1 MKSAV
6 CVERCGCT
14 FLCICIFIC
23 HSVYV
28 LLTIGLPYSDD
39 QLRVEGLP
47 EPLGVDQLH
56 GAVLQAALNV
66 GEDGLIP
73 RVQHQL
79 GGEGG

>member
-1 MKSAV
+1 MWRGAGVQFYVYVYLSA
-6 CVERCGCT
+6 T
-14 FLCICIFIC
+14 
-23 HSVYV
+23 VYV
-28 LLTIGLPYSDD
+28 LLTIGLSYSDD

-56 GAVLQAALNV
+56 GAVLQAALNI